1 MHCGQVILQ
10 PCKWSFAATFWVQ
23 GKTPILLKIRCYLTM
38 TWVLEASAVDWHFQ
52 SVLETLPLH
61 FPATMVTFYYHVLSS
76 AVPGSA
82 ETFQDHCALT
92 LSSLSEVLP
101 LAGPLWW
108 YDGMA

>member
-1 MHCGQVILQ
+1 MEL
-10 PCKWSFAATFWVQ
+10 AATSWVQ

-38 TWVLEASAVDWHFQ
+38 TGVLEASAVDWRFQ
-52 SVLETLPLH
+52 SFLETLSLH
-61 FPATMVTFYYHVLSS
+61 FPATMVMFYYHVLSS

-82 ETFQDHCALT
+82 ENFQDHCALT
-92 LSSLSEVLP
+92 LSGLCKVLP